1 MLTVVFESTPL
12 AISPFCS
19 TLKTHG
25 KVWLSCEKSKSAT
38 MTLAASLMAEW
49 RESHREQAAL
59 IQIGCW
65 WRGKGVWPHWLYV
78 NLVERNQDLSES
90 FWKELWSRGQI
101 EGSKLPTEKDSAWV
115 GPLKVRGWQGE
126 LQIASYIME
135 ACPGNCRER
144 MGEVLMNHSKIK

>member
-1 MLTVVFESTPL
+1 MLNVVFESTPL

-25 KVWLSCEKSKSAT
+25 KVWLSCEKIQTCNNVFSCLWWLNEEKAT
-38 MTLAASLMAEW
+38 ESWLRIYTLGAGG
-49 RESHREQAAL
+49 EQKCLAPLA
-59 IQIGCW
+59 ICEPSRKKPG
-65 WRGKGVWPHWLYV
+65 P
-78 NLVERNQDLSES
+78 ES

-101 EGSKLPTEKDSAWV
+101 GGSKLPTEKDSAWV

-135 ACPGNCRER
+135 ACPGNCREK
-144 MGEVLMNHSKIK
+144 MGEVLTNHSKIK